1 MVQCYERA
9 LTRAG
14 ENPPI
19 GAPRGGYT
27 PGIRGIRG
35 SLQPALRRFTLL
47 LAASP
52 LAPAPCVAPQPPP
65 PRPQHHHYQSPPLS
79 PPPPPPSH
87 PVDIGTDSYHRPS
100 HGGEAVSTKAASWPG
115 ITIIH
120 LSQITW
126 MDLPRGSPR
135 FVFALLRFDAWR
147 CMGDRVRLI
156 KPDLAEW
163 RREGERER
171 GRLRPWRVT
180 RVETRRSFIIHR

>member
-126 MDLPRGSPR
+126 MDRPRGSPR
-135 FVFALLRFDAWR
+135 FGSSLPCYDLMHGRQ
-147 CMGDRVRLI
+147 GTGRLI

>member
-1 MVQCYERA
+1 MHREVATPLVYGVYEDPC
-9 LTRAG
+9 
-14 ENPPI
+14 NQPSDD
-19 GAPRGGYT
+19 
-27 PGIRGIRG
+27 
-35 SLQPALRRFTLL
+35 SLSSSQ
-47 LAASP
+47 
-52 LAPAPCVAPQPPP
+52 
-65 PRPQHHHYQSPPLS
+65 PRPS
-79 PPPPPPSH
+79 PPPPALPHNHHHHDRSTTTTNRHHYRHHHRH